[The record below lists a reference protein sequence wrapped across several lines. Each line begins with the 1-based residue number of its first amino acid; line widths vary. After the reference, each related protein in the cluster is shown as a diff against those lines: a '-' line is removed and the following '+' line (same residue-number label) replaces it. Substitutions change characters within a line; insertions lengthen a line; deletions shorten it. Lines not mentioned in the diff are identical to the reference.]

1 MAASC
6 SAVTEGLSSSM
17 TLRSRPNSLPEV
29 EWSQDADGDDEQ
41 CKEEYRLQSMFI

>member
-1 MAASC
+1 
-6 SAVTEGLSSSM
+6 M

-41 CKEEYRLQSMFI
+41 YKEDYRLQSMFI